1 MLISRGYANI
11 TIKFDILLAEIQN
24 WCFPV
29 FSQSF
34 GINLGESIH
43 RHHIVERRLGW
54 KEVISNLIVVHW
66 PCNLKIHHD
75 KNKRK
80 WI

>member
-1 MLISRGYANI
+1 MMLISRGYANI

-43 RHHIVERRLGW
+43 RHHIVERRLG
-54 KEVISNLIVVHW
+54 
-66 PCNLKIHHD
+66 
-75 KNKRK
+75 
-80 WI
+80 